1 MGRVKRKSRK
11 RKKVKYKKISLKLS
25 MKQYNSLK
33 MYCDALSITPV
44 KYIKR
49 SISRYLK
56 FQQADLLTKDL
67 SSVNQLDLIEETL

>member
-1 MGRVKRKSRK
+1 
-11 RKKVKYKKISLKLS
+11 

-56 FQQADLLTKDL
+56 FQQAELLTKDL
-67 SSVNQLDLIEETL
+67 SSAIQLDLFKETL